1 MHYFSRSSTPKS
13 PSPPLPRHCVSSSFV
28 DTRLFPPKLPT
39 AAPAADIAHTS
50 SPDLNAGISTN
61 FWSSR
66 HRAPSSL
73 SSVASSQLSA
83 ASLTTTPQS
92 TVSSETSSIARP
104 TNTYRHSLEMKSM
117 EQKFEGGSDAPTP
130 ANNASVLATPP
141 KLQPSFSAND
151 VPTLKTVSGSAVGNT
166 PNQAAQ
172 QHLHNHNASMGR
184 IPAGA
189 LPNRHSRELS
199 ADGRDNVAA
208 ATYQSLGST
217 LHANATPFG
226 PALNQNSGILQGPA
240 LPLTPQAPAATTMAS
255 HQGLTPYSN
264 GYYAPNA
271 YGNGGPVGPAG
282 PMNGGSAAGPM
293 NGGGAFPGVPMLSMQ
308 MHGMSLNGANGYSPA
323 NYAGYGAVYA
333 PPQPR
338 DSQARVIQTRRQQ
351 DNEGKQYR
359 DPSDDDTLLTPHSHE
374 SLQRPVSR
382 GVRWQHLRAVQG
394 PARLPLSPEAAG
406 EP

>member
-1 MHYFSRSSTPKS
+1 
-13 PSPPLPRHCVSSSFV
+13 
-28 DTRLFPPKLPT
+28 
-39 AAPAADIAHTS
+39 
-50 SPDLNAGISTN
+50 
-61 FWSSR
+61 
-66 HRAPSSL
+66 
-73 SSVASSQLSA
+73 
-83 ASLTTTPQS
+83 
-92 TVSSETSSIARP
+92 
-104 TNTYRHSLEMKSM
+104 MKSI

-130 ANNASVLATPP
+130 TNNASVLATPP

-199 ADGRDNVAA
+199 ADGRDNAAA

-217 LHANATPFG
+217 LHANAAPFG
-226 PALNQNSGILQGPA
+226 PTLNPNSGMLQGPA
-240 LPLTPQAPAATTMAS
+240 LPQNPQAPGTTTMAS
-255 HQGLTPYSN
+255 PPSLASYNN

-271 YGNGGPVGPAG
+271 YGNGGPVGHAG
-282 PMNGGSAAGPM
+282 PAGPM
-293 NGGGAFPGVPMLSMQ
+293 NGGGAFPSVPMLSMQ

-338 DSQARVIQTRRQQ
+338 DSQARVIQNRRQQ
-351 DNEGKQYR
+351 DNDGEH
-359 DPSDDDTLLTPHSHE
+359 DWNFPNDDNC
-374 SLQRPVSR
+374 
-382 GVRWQHLRAVQG
+382 
-394 PARLPLSPEAAG
+394 
-406 EP
+406 